1 MKSLWRLLGLF
12 RPYSGWMLLGIL
24 VSLVTLLANV
34 ALMAM
39 SGWFISA
46 MALAGAAG
54 VSMNYFTPAAVIR
67 ACAILRTGGRY
78 GERLLT
84 HEATFRLL
92 AQLRGWFYTHLE
104 PLAPARLQ
112 HYRGGDLL
120 SRIRVDIDTLDHLY
134 LRILLPVAVA
144 IPALLV
150 FMLFLYRYSPRLL
163 LIELFF
169 LLLVGFVVPWLV
181 LRAGR
186 QPGQQKVKLSAEMR
200 ATAVDTVQGL
210 GELLVYGA
218 AERQAAELDRL
229 SQSLVVAQQR
239 LSHLSGLSL
248 GAVGLCANLAMWLM
262 VVTLVPWVNA
272 GTTPPAD
279 LAMLA
284 LFTLASFEA
293 VAPLPLAFQSLGE
306 TLAAAGRIFAIV
318 DTVPAVSDTGQS
330 DVTPDRFDIRFGGVE
345 FRYADETPLV
355 LRGIDLQIAAG
366 SKVAVVGATGSGKSS
381 LVNLLLRFWL
391 ASAGSITLGGQ
402 AIEQYPVE
410 RLRGQFAVVPQ
421 QPHLFHTTIRQNLL
435 LARPD
440 ATDEEL
446 AEACR
451 QAQLDDFIQELP
463 EGFDTIVG
471 ETGLRLSG
479 GQARRIAIARALL
492 KDAPILILDEPT
504 EGIDV
509 AAGARLMQTLFA
521 TLGER
526 TLLMISHSMTGL
538 EQMDAI
544 IVMESGCII
553 EQGTLSQ
560 LLAQGGRFAQ
570 LYASSR
576 TIDATLNRGE
586 LDSPQAETVA
596 AGESQNS

>member
-1 MKSLWRLLGLF
+1 MRPLLRLLGLF
-12 RPYSGWMLLGIL
+12 RPYGGWMLLGIL
-24 VSLVTLLANV
+24 VSLATLLANV

-46 MALAGAAG
+46 MALAGVAG

-67 ACAILRTGGRY
+67 ACAIIRTGGRY

-92 AQLRGWFYTHLE
+92 ARLRSWFYTHLE

-120 SRIRVDIDTLDHLY
+120 SRIRADIDTLDHLY

-144 IPALLV
+144 IPALIV
-150 FMLFLYRYSPRLL
+150 FMLFLYQYSPRLL

-169 LLLVGFVVPWLV
+169 LLVAGFIVPWLV

-186 QPGQQKVKLSAEMR
+186 QPGQQKVMLSAEMR

-218 AERQAAELDRL
+218 AGRQAAEMDRL
-229 SQSLVVAQQR
+229 SRSLVDAQQH
-239 LSHLSGLSL
+239 LSHLSGLSQ
-248 GAVGLCANLAMWLM
+248 GVVGLCANLAMWLM
-262 VVTLVPWVNA
+262 VVTLIPWVGA
-272 GTTPPAD
+272 GSMPPAD

-306 TLAAAGRIFAIV
+306 TLAAAARIFAIV
-318 DTVPAVSDTGQS
+318 DTTPAVSDNGQP
-330 DVTPDRFDIRFGGVE
+330 DVAPDGFDIRFSGVA
-345 FRYADETPLV
+345 FRYSDNAPWV
-355 LRGIDLQIAAG
+355 LRDIDLRIAAG
-366 SKVAVVGATGSGKSS
+366 SRVAVVGATGSGKSS
-381 LVNLLLRFWL
+381 LVNLLLRFWP
-391 ASAGSITLGGQ
+391 ASAGSIMLGG
-402 AIEQYPVE
+402 EPVEHYPVE

-440 ATDEEL
+440 ASDAEL
-446 AEACR
+446 MEACR
-451 QAQLDDFIQELP
+451 KAQLLPFIQALP
-463 EGFDTIVG
+463 EGFDTVVG
-471 ETGLRLSG
+471 ETGLKVSG
-479 GQARRIAIARALL
+479 GQSRRIAIARALL
-492 KDAPILILDEPT
+492 KDAPVLILDEPT

-509 AAGARLMQTLFA
+509 AAGAQLMQTLFA
-521 TLGER
+521 TQGER

-538 EQMDAI
+538 EMMDEI
-544 IVMESGCII
+544 IVMEAGGIL
-553 EQGTLSQ
+553 ERGTLPQ
-560 LLAQGGRFAQ
+560 LLARGDRFVQ

-576 TIDATLNRGE
+576 TV
-586 LDSPQAETVA
+586 DSVL
-596 AGESQNS
+596 SQ

>member
-1 MKSLWRLLGLF
+1 MKPLWRLLGLF
-12 RPYSGWMLLGIL
+12 RPYAGWMLLGIL
-24 VSLVTLLANV
+24 VSLATLLANV

-46 MALAGAAG
+46 MALAGVAG

-92 AQLRGWFYTHLE
+92 AQLRSWFYTHLE

-120 SRIRVDIDTLDHLY
+120 SRIRADIDTLDHLY

-144 IPALLV
+144 IPAMLV
-150 FMLFLYRYSPRLL
+150 FLLFLYQYSPRLML
-163 LIELFF
+163 VELFF
-169 LLLVGFVVPWLV
+169 LLLAGFVVPWLV
-181 LRAGR
+181 MVAGR
-186 QPGQQKVKLSAEMR
+186 QPGREKVRLSAEMR

-218 AERQAAELDRL
+218 AERQAQELNRL
-229 SQSLVVAQQR
+229 SQSLAASQQR
-239 LSHLSGLSL
+239 LSHLSGLSQ
-248 GAVGLCANLAMWLM
+248 GAVGLCANLALWLM
-262 VVTLVPWVNA
+262 VVIAIPWVD
-272 GTTPPAD
+272 GESMPPAD

-293 VAPLPLAFQSLGE
+293 VAPLPMAFQSLGE

-318 DTVPAVSDTGQS
+318 DTSPAVQDSGQS
-330 DVTPDRFDIRFGGVE
+330 GLVPDGFDIAFDGVALRFS
-345 FRYADETPLV
+345 RDADPV
-355 LRGIDLQIAAG
+355 LREIDLQIAAG
-366 SKVAVVGATGSGKSS
+366 RKVAVVGATGSGKSS
-381 LVNLLLRFWL
+381 LINLLLRFWP
-391 ASAGSITLGGQ
+391 ASAGTITLGGH
-402 AIEQYPVE
+402 AIEAYSLE
-410 RLRGQFAVVPQ
+410 GLRSQFAVVPQ

-440 ATDEEL
+440 ATEDEL
-446 AEACR
+446 VAACR
-451 QAQLDDFIQELP
+451 QAQLYDFIQQLP
-463 EGFDTIVG
+463 EGFDTIAG
-471 ETGLRLSG
+471 ETGLKLSG

-492 KDAPILILDEPT
+492 KDAPVLIMDEPT

-509 AAGARLMQTLFA
+509 AAGARLMETLCA
-521 TLGER
+521 TRDGR

-538 EQMDAI
+538 ELMDQI
-544 IVMESGCII
+544 IVMESGRII
-553 EQGTLSQ
+553 EQGTLSE
-560 LLAQGGRFAQ
+560 LRARGGRFAQ

-576 TIDATLNRGE
+576 TMDVALSQQPDGAATT
-586 LDSPQAETVA
+586 PQP
-596 AGESQNS
+596 

>member
-1 MKSLWRLLGLF
+1 MKPLWRLLGLF
-12 RPYSGWMLLGIL
+12 RPYAGWMLLGIL

-46 MALAGAAG
+46 MALAGVAG

-120 SRIRVDIDTLDHLY
+120 SRIRADIDTLDHLY

-150 FMLFLYRYSPRLL
+150 FMLFLYQYSPRLL
-163 LIELFF
+163 LVELLF
-169 LLLVGFVVPWLV
+169 LLLAGFVVPWLV
-181 LRAGR
+181 MVAGR
-186 QPGQQKVKLSAEMR
+186 QPGQEKVQLSAEMR

-218 AERQAAELDRL
+218 AERQARELNRL
-229 SQSLVVAQQR
+229 SESLVASQQR
-239 LSHLSGLSL
+239 LSHLSGFSQ
-248 GAVGLCANLAMWLM
+248 GAVGLCANLALWLM
-262 VVTLVPWVNA
+262 VVILIPWVNA
-272 GTTPPAD
+272 GTVPPAD

-318 DTVPAVSDTGQS
+318 DTEPAVSDSG
-330 DVTPDRFDIRFGGVE
+330 DPDLTPDRFDIDFQGVAL
-345 FRYADETPLV
+345 RYSSDAAPV
-355 LRGIDLQIAAG
+355 LRDIDLRIAAG

-381 LVNLLLRFWL
+381 LINLLLRFWPV
-391 ASAGSITLGGQ
+391 SAGTITLGGH
-402 AIEQYPVE
+402 ALEHYSLE
-410 RLRGQFAVVPQ
+410 GLRSQFAVVPQ

-435 LARPD
+435 LARPE
-440 ATDEEL
+440 ATEDEL
-446 AEACR
+446 VAACR
-451 QAQLDDFIQELP
+451 RAQLDDFIQQLP
-463 EGFDTIVG
+463 EGLDTIAG
-471 ETGLRLSG
+471 ETGLKLSG

-492 KDAPILILDEPT
+492 KDAPVLIMDEPT

-509 AAGARLMQTLFA
+509 AAGARLMQTLFD
-521 TLGER
+521 TLGQR

-538 EQMDAI
+538 ELMDRI
-544 IVMESGCII
+544 IVMEEGRII
-553 EQGTLSQ
+553 EQGTLSE
-560 LLAQGGRFAQ
+560 LRARGGRFAR

-576 TIDATLNRGE
+576 TMDAA
-586 LDSPQAETVA
+586 LDRERAGQVPAETA
-596 AGESQNS
+596 RADHS

>member
-1 MKSLWRLLGLF
+1 MKLLWRLLGLF
-12 RPYSGWMLLGIL
+12 RPYAGWMLLGIL
-24 VSLVTLLANV
+24 VSLATLLANV

-46 MALAGAAG
+46 MALAGVAG

-67 ACAILRTGGRY
+67 ACAIIRTGGRY

-92 AQLRGWFYTHLE
+92 ARLRSWFYTHLE

-120 SRIRVDIDTLDHLY
+120 SRIRADIDTLDHLY

-144 IPALLV
+144 IPALLI
-150 FMLFLYRYSPRLL
+150 FLLFLYQYSPRLL
-163 LIELFF
+163 LIELLF
-169 LLLVGFVVPWLV
+169 LLLAGFFVPWLV

-186 QPGQQKVKLSAEMR
+186 EPGRQKVKLGAEMR

-218 AERQAAELDRL
+218 AERQAAELNRL
-229 SQSLVVAQQR
+229 SRSLADSQQR
-239 LSHLSGLSL
+239 LSHLSGFSQ

-262 VVTLVPWVNA
+262 VLTLIPWVNA
-272 GTTPPAD
+272 GSTPPAD

-318 DTVPAVSDTGQS
+318 DTVPAVRDDGQPELS
-330 DVTPDRFDIRFGGVE
+330 PGGFDIQFSGVE
-345 FRYADETPLV
+345 FRYAADAPPV
-355 LRGIDLQIAAG
+355 LRGIDLQVAPG
-366 SKVAVVGATGSGKSS
+366 RKVAVVGATGSGKSS
-381 LVNLLLRFWL
+381 LVNLLLRFWP

-402 AIEQYPVE
+402 PIERYPLE
-410 RLRGQFAVVPQ
+410 RLRAQFAVVPQ
-421 QPHLFHTTIRQNLL
+421 QPHLFHTTIRENLL

-440 ATDEEL
+440 ATDAEL

-451 QAQLDDFIQELP
+451 RAQLDSFIEELP

-492 KDAPILILDEPT
+492 KEAPVLILDEPT

-526 TLLMISHSMTGL
+526 SLLMISHSLTGL
-538 EQMDAI
+538 ERMDEILVVEGGAI
-544 IVMESGCII
+544 IER
-553 EQGTLSQ
+553 GTLSQ
-560 LLAQGGRFAQ
+560 LLARDGRFAQ

-576 TIDATLNRGE
+576 ILDATLEPESFPPGRPETAAVAPG
-586 LDSPQAETVA
+586 DS
-596 AGESQNS
+596 